1 MAMNFFR
8 QLFNP
13 IAPSPLVQ
21 SAFADVSGMLQ
32 QSSQMLD
39 HALEVLLDNA
49 PLSLDLENMDDM
61 VDEAE
66 RRVRRTILQ
75 HLAVNPQQDLV
86 ASLVLVSM
94 VQDAERIGDF
104 ARGLVEL
111 VKMARSPRTGPFAD
125 ELRAFV
131 ARLRPL
137 FPLTEHAFRKADVDE
152 AQQVVREHAVLR
164 EGLKDYRTRLAQ
176 SDLSADMIIVYA
188 GAAQILRRVGA
199 HLANIASTV
208 IQPYDR
214 IRHLDED
221 TQ

>member
-1 MAMNFFR
+1 MAMDFFR

-13 IAPSPLVQ
+13 LAPSTLVQ

-39 HALEVLLDNA
+39 HALDVLLDNK
-49 PLSLDLENMDDM
+49 PLSLNLEDMDDM

-94 VQDAERIGDF
+94 VQDAERTGDF

-111 VKMARSPRTGPFAD
+111 VKIARSPRTAPFAA
-125 ELRAFV
+125 ELRQSAE
-131 ARLRPL
+131 RLRPL
-137 FPLTEHAFRKADVDE
+137 FALTERAFRNADLAE
-152 AQQVVREHAVLR
+152 AQRVVRQHALLR
-164 EGLKDYRTRLAQ
+164 DELKHYRARLAE
-176 SDLSADMIIVYA
+176 SDLSADMAIVYA

-221 TQ
+221 M